1 MKRACRNRH
10 AYLAEDRVENYS
22 VVLRG
27 LPSEWHGRS
36 GLRQVYIAERLSSRV
51 HWPQSTAHGFA
62 SVTNRCEW

>member
-36 GLRQVYIAERLSSRV
+36 GLRQVDIYMYTLPNACHREFTGRNRLR
-51 HWPQSTAHGFA
+51 TALLQ
-62 SVTNRCEW
+62 

>member
-10 AYLAEDRVENYS
+10 GYLAEDRVENYS

-36 GLRQVYIAERLSSRV
+36 GLRQVYIAERHREFTGRNRLR
-51 HWPQSTAHGFA
+51 TALLQ
-62 SVTNRCEW
+62 